1 LGKITLVK
9 DGIAFRVGVGLTMV
23 ASCTFKGDSQML
35 MIPEKIFQLN
45 AFKMIEYP
53 SCIYKGNTFS

>member
-9 DGIAFRVGVGLTMV
+9 DGIAFGVGVGLTMV
-23 ASCTFKGDSQML
+23 ASCSFEGDSQML

-45 AFKMIEYP
+45 AFKMIEHP
-53 SCIYKGNTFS
+53 SCI